1 VLFLSKF
8 VHTPATDLIKKSRL
22 LNKSSR
28 ALKYRSNLF
37 LGVFLY
43 RIRAENDEVKH
54 LWFGR
59 ATGFEEKDEEDEDKD
74 ADADILARYYFSL
87 GRRGSWTIP
96 SAVEQRKVCVLAT
109 QES

>member
-1 VLFLSKF
+1 MKNR
-8 VHTPATDLIKKSRL
+8 RL

-37 LGVFLY
+37 LGVLLY
-43 RIRAENDEVKH
+43 RIRAENGVGSD
-54 LWFGR
+54 LWLGGAAR
-59 ATGFEEKDEEDEDKD
+59 FEEKEEEDEDKD
-74 ADADILARYYFSL
+74 ADADILARYSL
-87 GRRGSWTIP
+87 PLWRRGAWTTP